1 MPKKKYHNTH
11 QRIKLNNI
19 IKNLPIN
26 GHLNESQNALINFSN
41 TWNEWVSENLPTE
54 IQKLVAMNSFKN
66 GTLSI
71 RCINAVAASQ
81 LKHLQAR
88 LISAFNDAGH
98 SQIDNL
104 KFEIEKKQTTPKLE
118 DNFTTGAKSQHIK
131 EEPRESLSNEA
142 LDLLGHCEK
151 GVKNEKLSASL
162 KRLHNTL
169 NNLKK
174 T

>member
-1 MPKKKYHNTH
+1 MSKKKHHNDH
-11 QRIKLNNI
+11 RRIKLNNI
-19 IKNLPIN
+19 INNLPIKH
-26 GHLNESQNALINFSN
+26 HLNESQNSLISFSEA
-41 TWNEWVSENLPTE
+41 WNKWINENLSTD

-98 SQIDNL
+98 SQIDNF

-118 DNFTTGAKSQHIK
+118 DNVTTGAKSQHIK